1 MTPTVTIREVAAE
14 AGVSVATVSRALRG
28 LPSVAP
34 ATRSRV
40 LEVADRLRYVPDPYA
55 ARLAS
60 TRAHTII
67 VAVPL
72 PGQWYYAQVVAG
84 VEAVASDAAIDLQL
98 HVVGDDRQRRRF
110 VEDVLPQQ
118 RRIDGAVLVDIPLE
132 NEQVRTLVDRGT
144 TLVGVGQHIEG
155 LVTIG
160 IDNRR
165 AAYEATAHLVSCGR
179 DRIGLLGGMPQGRTH
194 LSIPGE
200 REAGYREA
208 LADSGHAVDER
219 LVVNGNFSVSGGFDA
234 TMELLAS
241 DSLPDGLFAL
251 SDEMAAGAIQ
261 AARSSGVGVPDQL
274 AIVGFDDHEFAEPM
288 GLTTVRQPVAE
299 LGELAAQA
307 LLDAVEGTPWGEVR
321 VVPHELVVRDT
332 TCR

>member
-274 AIVGFDDHEFAEPM
+274 ALVGFDDHEFAEPM

>member
-1 MTPTVTIREVAAE
+1 MVTIREVASE

-34 ATRSRV
+34 ATRDRV

-84 VEAVASDAAIDLQL
+84 VEAVASEAGMDLQL
-98 HVVGDDRQRRRF
+98 HVVGDDVQRRHF
-110 VEDVLPQQ
+110 VEDVLPHQ
-118 RRIDGAVLVDIPLE
+118 RRIDGAILVDIPLD
-132 NEQVRTLVDRGT
+132 NDDVMKLLDRGT

-155 LVTIG
+155 IVTIG

-165 AAYEATAHLVSCGR
+165 AAQEATTHLISCGR
-179 DRIGLLGGMPQGRTH
+179 RRIGLLGGMPEGWTR

-208 LADSGHAVDER
+208 LVEAGLEIDETII
-219 LVVNGNFSVSGGFDA
+219 VSGNFSVAGGFDA
-234 TMELLAS
+234 TSELLPSATP
-241 DSLPDGLFAL
+241 PDGLFAL

-261 AARSSGVGVPDQL
+261 AARRVDVGVPDDL
-274 AIVGFDDHEFAEPM
+274 AIVGFDDHEFSEAM

-307 LLDAVEGTPWGEVR
+307 LLDAVEGTPWQEDR
-321 VVPHELVVRDT
+321 VLAHHLVVRAT
-332 TCR
+332 SCPR